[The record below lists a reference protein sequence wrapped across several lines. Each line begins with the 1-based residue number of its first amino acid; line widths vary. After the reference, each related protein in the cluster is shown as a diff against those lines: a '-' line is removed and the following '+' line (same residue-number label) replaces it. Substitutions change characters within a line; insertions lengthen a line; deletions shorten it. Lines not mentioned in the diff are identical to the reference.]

1 MRGSKWDATKR
12 NDRLIEFAQ
21 IYVTIPFTDEYHPA
35 TDPVANVRF
44 PKVFARS
51 TLEKSGKK
59 YHVISDQTRR
69 DFEQRP

>member
-1 MRGSKWDATKR
+1 MGRDKAQRSA
-12 NDRLIEFAQ
+12 DRIRPDLCHD
-21 IYVTIPFTDEYHPA
+21 PFTDEYHQDHPA